1 MAALNMKRYLRVLVG
16 FLFVTT
22 LYATGQVTPGDNLVG
37 QGIPPIPSGLVESV
51 ARYIN
56 GRDAEVLDWHPTRHE
71 MLIATF
77 FADIPQIHL
86 VKFPGGA
93 RTQLTF
99 FADNPARGVSY
110 HPTTGDYFIFS
121 KDVGGDQ
128 NYQIYR
134 YDFSTGDVT
143 LLTDGKSKNSPGI
156 WSNSGDG
163 IVYGSSRRNGKDV
176 DLYIMDPSHPSSD
189 RMLAQLEGGG
199 WTALDWSPDDRT
211 ILALNEVSA
220 NESYL
225 WAFDVATGRK
235 TALTPKSGSETVFY
249 GAGQFSRDGKGV
261 YVTTDRS
268 SEFQRLAY
276 IDLQTHQYTFLTD
289 YIKWDIQEFKLS
301 PDGKLIGLIAN
312 QDGLTVLHLID
323 ARTGSDI
330 HLVNFPVGYVFGAL
344 CWHKN
349 GRYLGFSMD
358 SVRSP
363 ADAYALD
370 TKTLAVERW
379 TYSEKGTVNTDS
391 FVEPKLVRWKS
402 FAGLP
407 LSGFLYS
414 PPAKFSGKRPV
425 IIDIHG
431 GPEGQFQ
438 PYFQGRDNFYM
449 NELGV
454 AMLHPNI
461 RGSTG
466 YGKEF
471 LKLDNGFLRENAYKD
486 IGSLLDWIK
495 TQPDLDADR
504 VMVTGASYGGHM
516 ALVVAARFSDRIRC
530 AIDIVGPA
538 NLVTFLENTAAY
550 RQDLRRVEYGDER
563 DPKMRA
569 FLEQIAPLNNATKI
583 TKPLFVIQGMNDPI
597 VPRSESETMVAAL
610 RKNGTPVWYLMAKD
624 EGHGFFKK
632 NNSDFQFYATV
643 LFMKEYLLK

>member
-402 FAGLP
+402 FDGLP